1 MKQSLLLEDGVFYV
15 DFLRLYDGQ
24 PTTLRKFSIPR
35 LRQLRIRL
43 VRPSRDTRIFS
54 KLEMSSLNELWMERE
69 ELGRA
74 IRGTRIYEPLLANS
88 SATLKR
94 LIISEYSIPQSY
106 CYIPRLNRSSRL
118 VYQDMDGA
126 LRTLQNL
133 TSLSLCP
140 GVFVNPLVLDKLAS
154 GELLPFLEKLEVSSV
169 KGWNIILMVGR
180 KNFASTF
187 LEYGSS

>member
-126 LRTLQNL
+126 LR
-133 TSLSLCP
+133 
-140 GVFVNPLVLDKLAS
+140 
-154 GELLPFLEKLEVSSV
+154 
-169 KGWNIILMVGR
+169 IIAKFDLIIPVPWRICEPSCSRQAGKR
-180 KNFASTF
+180 GIAAVPR
-187 LEYGSS
+187 EG